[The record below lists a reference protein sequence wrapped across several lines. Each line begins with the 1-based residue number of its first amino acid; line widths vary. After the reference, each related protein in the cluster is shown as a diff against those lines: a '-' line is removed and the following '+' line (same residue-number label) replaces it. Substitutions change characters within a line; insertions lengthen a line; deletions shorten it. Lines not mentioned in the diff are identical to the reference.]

1 MTGYLTRVP
10 LRWVDLDAQGHVN
23 NAVVL
28 DYLQEARVQF
38 LLSGDNAHLL
48 GSSTVVVS
56 HQVEFLRPIFFS
68 VDPIDIEL
76 VVGEVGAASVRLGYE
91 VRQADAVVTRAR
103 TQLAKARAGRPQR
116 FTPAERTWF
125 EDRKEELD
133 PLRDLGR
140 WQVGE
145 AAHEYLFQVRWSD
158 LDPYRH
164 VNNVR
169 VFDYVAEARNR
180 LNPGGGPTRMELA
193 AEAANTWMVA
203 RQDVSYRAEIL
214 HRLEPYRIRTAY
226 AAVGRT
232 SMTLA
237 AQVEDPLDD
246 RLLARSLTVLVHGDA
261 DGRPVPVPPDAHRGL
276 ELWPA
281 LPRD

>member
-1 MTGYLTRVP
+1 MTGYLTRVA

-28 DYLQEARVQF
+28 DYLQEARVRF
-38 LLSGDNAHLL
+38 LQSGDNAHLL
-48 GSSTVVVS
+48 GSSTIVVA
-56 HQVEFLRPIFFS
+56 HQVEFLRPVLFS
-68 VDPIDIEL
+68 VDPVEIEL
-76 VVGEVGAASVRLGYE
+76 VVGKVGAASLHLGYE
-91 VRQADAVVTRAR
+91 VLQAGAVVARAR
-103 TQLAKARAGRPQR
+103 TQLAKVRAGRPQP
-116 FTPAERTWF
+116 FTPAERSWF
-125 EDRKEELD
+125 AERQAEVA

-140 WQVGE
+140 WAVGPS
-145 AAHEYLFQVRWSD
+145 AHEYLFQVRWSD

-169 VFDYVAEARNR
+169 LFDYVAEARNR
-180 LNPGGGPTRMELA
+180 LDPGGGRTRMELA
-193 AEAANTWMVA
+193 AEAETTWMVA
-203 RQDVSYRAEIL
+203 RQDVNYRAEIL
-214 HRLEPYRIRTAY
+214 HRAEPYRIRTGY

-246 RLLARSLTVLVHGDA
+246 RLLARSVTVLVHGDA
-261 DGRPVPVPPDAHRGL
+261 AGRPVPVPPDAQLGL

-281 LPRD
+281 VPRP